1 MMTMMMLPWLAA
13 PLLMVG
19 VFAAARRRRW
29 RHAHGFG
36 HGCGDGYERWHDGY
50 GGHAHRHGRGRGWDR
65 GRWAEAPDGFGREPP
80 PSGAADPSQGGP
92 RQGPGAWGA
101 PGGELLG
108 GALTLGRLAD
118 RAFLGWL
125 YRRLETTHGQE
136 KAIEAAFA
144 KVADA
149 AGRGAEAFG
158 QGSVELA
165 DALTRPEFDP
175 AILTEGWVRQD
186 KALEAVRIELS
197 NALAEVHRVLEPE
210 QRRRLAQLLAAGGP
224 APR

>member
-19 VFAAARRRRW
+19 MFAAARRRRW
-29 RHAHGFG
+29 RHAHGYG
-36 HGCGDGYERWHDGY
+36 HGCGGGYERWHEGF
-50 GGHAHRHGRGRGWDR
+50 GGHPRGRGPGWGHGPGR
-65 GRWAEAPDGFGREPP
+65 GPDAPDGFGREPP
-80 PSGAADPSQGGP
+80 PMGP
-92 RQGPGAWGA
+92 EARGAWGP
-101 PGGELLG
+101 PGGDVPGGDLLG
-108 GALTLGRLAD
+108 AALALGRFAD
-118 RAFLGWL
+118 RALLAWL

-136 KAIEAAFA
+136 KAIEAALTKLA
-144 KVADA
+144 EA
-149 AGRGAEAFG
+149 AGRGAETLG
-158 QGSVELA
+158 HGRVELA

-175 AILTEGWVRQD
+175 AFLTEGWVRQD